1 MLLNKNKLY
10 SYNSYNR
17 IQENLATNVLNN
29 SLYQRTHYDIF
40 LSHSY
45 DDRDYIGSLFDL
57 LSRYGYK
64 VYVDWIV
71 DKSLV
76 RGNVNKNTASILKS
90 RMSQCSCL
98 LYVASDNTPDSK
110 WMPWELGYF
119 DGLKNGK
126 VAILPIV
133 DGERYSFEGQEYLG
147 LYPYINEA
155 EFANRKEK
163 TLWVHEDNSK
173 YVNFKSWL
181 DGAELVV
188 H

>member
-1 MLLNKNKLY
+1 MLINKNRLY

-17 IQENLATNVLNN
+17 IRERLANNVLDN
-29 SLYQRTHYDIF
+29 SLYQRSYYDIF

-45 DDRDYIGSLFDL
+45 NDRDYIGSLFDL
-57 LSRYGYK
+57 LSGYGYK

-71 DKSLV
+71 DKSLI
-76 RGNVNKNTASILKS
+76 RGNVNKNTAAILKN
-90 RMSQCSCL
+90 RMAQCTCL
-98 LYVASDNTPDSK
+98 LFVASNNTPDSK

-119 DGLKNGK
+119 DGIKKGK

-133 DGERYSFEGQEYLG
+133 DGEQYSYHGQEYLG

-155 EFANRKEK
+155 EFAYKKEK
-163 TLWVHEDNSK
+163 SLWIHEDNSK
-173 YVNFKSWL
+173 YVNFRLWL
-181 DGAELVV
+181 DGEEPMI